1 VADRP
6 ERFEQQPA
14 APESRQPNIAGLF
27 WSMIFTVVA
36 VVGFTGSFG
45 WIFEN
50 VTRWIAAAVV
60 ALIGLGLLITALPRR
75 SGS

>member
-1 VADRP
+1 MADRSARTG
-6 ERFEQQPA
+6 EDSA
-14 APESRQPNIAGLF
+14 AVDGRRPYIAGLF
-27 WSMIFTVVA
+27 WSVIFMVVA

-50 VTRWIAAAVV
+50 ITKWIAAAVV
-60 ALIGLGLLITALPRR
+60 ALIGLGLLITALPRK

>member
-6 ERFEQQPA
+6 ERSEQQPA

-27 WSMIFTVVA
+27 WSLIFTVVA

-50 VTRWIAAAVV
+50 ATRWIAAVVV